1 MCVLVAST
9 LDPEPR
15 SASNTPIICSAVAG
29 GIIII
34 IIIVSGL
41 LYFRRRRDQNQMPG
55 SAEEHEVDLF

>member
-9 LDPEPR
+9 PDPEPR
-15 SASNTPIICSAVAG
+15 SASSIPIICSAVAAG
-29 GIIII
+29 II

-55 SAEEHEVDLF
+55 SPEEHEVDLF